1 MSDQLRVETELP
13 VGRDEAYRALTDPAQ
28 LTRWLAEHAE
38 VDLDAGRYEF
48 WGSTTP
54 QGDQPHQEGATAAG
68 SESLAFVWVLD
79 GVKTRVELRL
89 ADAGDATVL
98 RLTHAG
104 LPTLE
109 ELMAPSGRRD
119 GTHAMHV
126 FWPLALARLVEY
138 LDGRTELTPA
148 ADFGPDRGTEIRA
161 EISIAAPPERVFAS
175 LIEPAQIER
184 WFGASG
190 VELEP
195 RVGGR
200 ATLGI
205 DGEVT
210 EFEPDRRITLAD
222 SEGSIVTWQLD
233 GTDGGTRLTFVQSGY
248 TDAELD
254 NAAQHEAGWF
264 AALAEIRRLNEL
276 GDAWK
281 PVIRDFPDPA

>member
-1 MSDQLRVETELP
+1 MSDQLRVETELS
-13 VGRDEAYRALTDPAQ
+13 VGRDEAYRALTDPAR
-28 LTRWLAEHAE
+28 LTRWLAEHAD

-54 QGDQPHQEGATAAG
+54 QGDEPHQESATAG
-68 SESLAFVWVLD
+68 SESLAFIWVLD
-79 GVKTRVELRL
+79 GAKTEVELRL
-89 ADAGDATVL
+89 ADTGAATVL
-98 RLTHAG
+98 RLTHDG

-109 ELMAPSGRRD
+109 ELMDPPGRRD
-119 GTHAMHV
+119 GRHAMHV
-126 FWPLALARLVEY
+126 FWPLALARLTEY
-138 LDGRTELTPA
+138 LDGRTKLTPA
-148 ADFGPDRGTEIRA
+148 ADFGPGRSTEIRA
-161 EISIAAPPERVFAS
+161 EISIAAPPEQVFAS
-175 LIEPAQIER
+175 LIEPAQIQR
-184 WFGASG
+184 WFGAPG

-222 SEGSIVTWQLD
+222 SEGAIVTWQLD

-248 TDAELD
+248 TDTELD

-276 GDAWK
+276 GDAWT
-281 PVIRDFPDPA
+281 PVIRDFPEPA